1 MKLYPLALFGLMSG
15 CAAAL
20 DPALRLT
27 DFRQAL
33 FVEGVLRD
41 VEVDGRRYC
50 IAELGEGSPVVLVHG
65 LGGSLYDWRH
75 LLHPLAAD
83 HHVIAI
89 DLLGAGESDLPED
102 EDYSIAAQARRLR
115 GILDTLGAEQPVL
128 VGNSYGGGIV
138 LRFAQ
143 DWPERVDRMVLLNA
157 VCYAEHIPAYVTLAR
172 FPFAG
177 CIAETVPLGKAAR
190 WVLANSD
197 RTISILSDEE
207 LEIYTQELKRPGRR
221 RAMVEVLRS
230 IVPPSTTEF
239 EARLKTIPTPALL
252 IWGSVDT
259 TIPVELGRRL
269 AKDLPHAELVELDAG
284 HVPNQERP
292 DDVLRLMRDFLETPS
307 PALSGSR
314 CPQRP

>member
-1 MKLYPLALFGLMSG
+1 MNLYPLALLSLMSG

-20 DPALRLT
+20 DPDHRLT

-33 FVEGVLRD
+33 FDEGVLGD
-41 VEVDGRRYC
+41 LQVDGRRYC
-50 IAELGEGSPVVLVHG
+50 IAELGEGEPLVLVHG

-75 LLHPLAAD
+75 LIRPLAED

-115 GILDTLGAEQPVL
+115 GILASLGVEQAVL

-138 LRFAQ
+138 LRYAQ

-172 FPFAG
+172 VPFAG
-177 CIAETVPLGKAAR
+177 CIAETVPLGKATR

-197 RTISILSDEE
+197 RTVSILSDEE
-207 LEIYTQELKRPGRR
+207 LEVYTQELRRPGRR
-221 RAMVEVLRS
+221 RAMVDVLRS
-230 IVPPSTTEF
+230 IIPPNTTEF
-239 EARLKTIPTPALL
+239 EARLKTIDAPALL
-252 IWGSVDT
+252 IWGAADT
-259 TIPVELGRRL
+259 TIPVDLGRRL

-292 DDVLRLMRDFLETPS
+292 ADVLRLMRDFLVAPR